1 VITQSETHAASD
13 DAGPSALTTGTI
25 TVTGGTS
32 VTVNSLA
39 SGGAGDEAG
48 DELTIGQVT
57 VNGKGTV
64 TSVSVT
70 QSAATAAWAAA
81 GDNIQITNGVVA
93 ITDNNT
99 ATKTD
104 AITTVSLANFG
115 NSTIVGNALTTLNL
129 TGGGAAATASGTV
142 GISQSASLTTAAPTA
157 LDINMTSG
165 RVGIITDTNN
175 QYTTLNV
182 VSAAAA
188 TIAGLDFTN
197 ATTLNVSGAGVTTIS
212 ASTDLAKVT
221 AINSTGGGL
230 ALTGT
235 LAVGTTF
242 TGGAG
247 KESVDVG
254 ATTKAI
260 TTGAGDDT
268 ITISA
273 TALGTAGS
281 VDAGEGSD
289 TLSMTAANAVTASA
303 ATTFETAITG
313 FEKLS
318 LAAVAD
324 TGTVNLANLDDLN
337 DVAIAGVAAA
347 TALTLSGASS
357 GINLRFADATQTST
371 IVTLANSGSADVAN
385 VFLTTADEASVHA
398 AIDLTGFETL
408 NIASA
413 DTDTNTVAASN
424 AITALTAGDAK
435 TVVVTGNAGL
445 ALAAGFTGTKVTS
458 FDASAV
464 TAGAVTYTTGALAA
478 AATIAGGA
486 GADTLSGAAAA
497 IAGVTINAGAGNDA
511 ITGSATKA
519 STLNGDAGND
529 TITGG
534 AAADVI
540 DGGAGTNTYVF
551 SSANVVDQAGFSTTT
566 GAVINLSSA
575 ALTQSGVFTATGAYL
590 TTTAPTVAA
599 GTSTYLFNGESST
612 NASVVDTLANIQNV
626 TGTNLADY
634 IVGSDAANVIIGGD
648 GIDVMTGGAGADT
661 FAVQIAEA
669 DLDVVTDFS
678 SADFLSIDVGTPAA
692 NTYFEGA
699 IAGVAITDEI
709 VVLTSVGYANV
720 AAAYVDGTFAAA
732 SEVTIIFF
740 DTDTNTAKVAYDVN
754 GETAGDAVELV
765 NLTGITSLAL
775 LISAFATGSVIY
787 S

>member
-1 VITQSETHAASD
+1 
-13 DAGPSALTTGTI
+13 
-25 TVTGGTS
+25 
-32 VTVNSLA
+32 
-39 SGGAGDEAG
+39 
-48 DELTIGQVT
+48 
-57 VNGKGTV
+57 
-64 TSVSVT
+64 
-70 QSAATAAWAAA
+70 
-81 GDNIQITNGVVA
+81 
-93 ITDNNT
+93 
-99 ATKTD
+99 
-104 AITTVSLANFG
+104 
-115 NSTIVGNALTTLNL
+115 
-129 TGGGAAATASGTV
+129 
-142 GISQSASLTTAAPTA
+142 
-157 LDINMTSG
+157 
-165 RVGIITDTNN
+165 
-175 QYTTLNV
+175 
-182 VSAAAA
+182 
-188 TIAGLDFTN
+188 
-197 ATTLNVSGAGVTTIS
+197 
-212 ASTDLAKVT
+212 
-221 AINSTGGGL
+221 
-230 ALTGT
+230 
-235 LAVGTTF
+235 
-242 TGGAG
+242 
-247 KESVDVG
+247 
-254 ATTKAI
+254 
-260 TTGAGDDT
+260 
-268 ITISA
+268 
-273 TALGTAGS
+273 
-281 VDAGEGSD
+281 
-289 TLSMTAANAVTASA
+289 
-303 ATTFETAITG
+303 
-313 FEKLS
+313 
-318 LAAVAD
+318 
-324 TGTVNLANLDDLN
+324 LANLDDLN
-337 DVAIAGVAAA
+337 DVAVAGVAAA
-347 TALTLSGASS
+347 RALTLTGASS